1 MHHIEMTLLRKADTR
16 LPVNLWIDETDR
28 ATPPKVLFQNNY
40 ADRFTSEKDLIP
52 ISIEERPNVIMQDYS
67 LEISIEDFDKVTSF
81 ISNNR
86 IVISR
91 YIQDPSFGITDLFEN
106 IT

>member
-28 ATPPKVLFQNNY
+28 ATPPKVLLQNNY
-40 ADRFTSEKDLIP
+40 ADRFTSEKDLLP
-52 ISIEERPNVIMQDYS
+52 ISVEERPKVLKRNYS
-67 LEISIEDFDKVTSF
+67 LEIFIADFDKVTSY

-86 IVISR
+86 IVILR
-91 YIQDPSFGITDLFEN
+91 YIQDLSFGITDLFKN

>member
-1 MHHIEMTLLRKADTR
+1 MTLLRKVDTK

-40 ADRFTSEKDLIP
+40 ADRFTSEKDLLP
-52 ISIEERPNVIMQDYS
+52 ISVEERPKVLMRDYS
-67 LEISIEDFDKVTSF
+67 LEISIRDFDKVTSF

-91 YIQDPSFGITDLFEN
+91 YIQDPSFGITDLVNNF
-106 IT
+106 